1 MSAFN
6 PIPDTPD
13 AFNAF
18 VALGSNLGDSAAL
31 LDEAMRRLGAFS
43 GQPLLK
49 SSLWQSSPVDCPPG
63 SPLFVNAVAGLAAFY
78 LLPSWPAPV
87 RALLVAAGFAAAI
100 YVGSLTAAG
109 HRGREFASEAMF
121 ELRKVVWPTRP
132 EATRITLVVLVVVV
146 IISLILSGFD
156 FVISQLIKLLLS
168 N

>member
-1 MSAFN
+1 MNTKASN
-6 PIPDTPD
+6 
-13 AFNAF
+13 
-18 VALGSNLGDSAAL
+18 VATGTSAA
-31 LDEAMRRLGAFS
+31 DIAKFAAAA
-43 GQPLLK
+43 
-49 SSLWQSSPVDCPPG
+49 VI
-63 SPLFVNAVAGLAAFY
+63 AVAGIAAFY
-78 LLPSWPAPV
+78 LLPAWPAPV

-109 HRGREFASEAMF
+109 LRGRDFASEAMF